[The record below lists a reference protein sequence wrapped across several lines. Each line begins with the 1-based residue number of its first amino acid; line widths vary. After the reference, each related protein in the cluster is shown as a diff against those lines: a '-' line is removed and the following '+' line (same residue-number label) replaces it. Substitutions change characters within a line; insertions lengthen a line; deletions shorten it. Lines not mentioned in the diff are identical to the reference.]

1 MICMRRRKKKL
12 RQTTSV
18 RDLFLP
24 RNIYSSIHVYFVPV
38 LVIYQWNFWFET
50 GDDRKTATDTRGA
63 SAWEPDVRLGSYDHI
78 IFYRVGHSR
87 VCIQYYFCCHEQ
99 IPCFI
104 FLSMVYLKNVLASI
118 NQIRPHQ
125 RNVFIPRIIR

>member
-1 MICMRRRKKKL
+1 M
-12 RQTTSV
+12 
-18 RDLFLP
+18 P
-24 RNIYSSIHVYFVPV
+24 VP
-38 LVIYQWNFWFET
+38 VIYQWNIWFET

-78 IFYRVGHSR
+78 IFYRVRHSR

-104 FLSMVYLKNVLASI
+104 FFFMVYLKNFLASI
-118 NQIRPHQ
+118 NQNNQAPPKKGVYPTDNTVITTFGLSACPCFLDG
-125 RNVFIPRIIR
+125 VAISFSE